1 MGLGSIHRL
10 CIVGSLEEEGLRS
23 HQLLE
28 RRGEREGEPV
38 SNLTGWCLRISG
50 PGTQGLRLCSWKY
63 CAGVNATILHTG
75 KMS

>member
-10 CIVGSLEEEGLRS
+10 CIVGSLGEEGLRS

-28 RRGEREGEPV
+28 RWGGPV

-50 PGTQGLRLCSWKY
+50 PGTQGLGLCSWKY